1 VASDAERRLEL
12 AEQDADTASALIDV
26 FGSQVAEL
34 TAQLA
39 CIRETIGAAISDEA
53 YMPSS
58 ERLALM
64 LHPLRAQWEKYLPD
78 SKR

>member
-1 VASDAERRLEL
+1 MSSVERRLEL
-12 AEQDADTASALIDV
+12 AEQDAAAAGALIEV
-26 FGSQVAEL
+26 LSRQVAEL
-34 TAQLA
+34 GAQLA
-39 CIRETIGAAISDEA
+39 CVRETIGEAISGEP

-64 LHPLRAQWEKYLPD
+64 LYPTRAQWEKYLPD